1 MAITINVD
9 KVKFR
14 DQNGNYQSPVVL
26 QGAKGDTGLQ
36 GPKGDP
42 GDDYTLTAQDKSDIA
57 GLVEADLAPVITNA
71 EAATTAA
78 NTAAQ
83 NANNATGYIAVTE
96 ASSTA
101 SAAHAKGSYLIYDG
115 NLYQATADIA
125 IGDSLATTGT
135 GANIAQVTGGAMGEV
150 TDLKSATGALET
162 RVSAIEEAEGLMRYG
177 VSGIGQSASALTRI
191 WDSVGMT
198 AQVGTDGDNS
208 NVINDF
214 DHVTPFNRR
223 KCVGQWHLVD
233 GRPQFSVH
241 AYYGDENYAEDGSM
255 GDYVAVECP
264 KAYFYL
270 KDGVLGVSA
279 HHYPGWKVFD
289 IFTHGHNVDETFDYA
304 YLPAYALAVKDGH
317 AVSLPGLTNEQGTY
331 KDLLDKAR
339 TYADADVGAKAIL
352 EPAAVAF
359 YEWALQTVEFA
370 QQNIKTVMYGCLSL
384 RSSNDDTVV
393 FTDATHILTNNYYA
407 SRVVGEAICVYG
419 GTANHTNVAY
429 QATHTIKSIIRCD
442 ETGTESASGTH
453 QLIEVEDLGKN
464 YFTYEIGTTYNLAAR
479 PWLTGACNG
488 VSTPSGSPVSN
499 TNGYY
504 PMKYRWR
511 ENTHGNQY
519 HTWADL
525 FNKRVQDE
533 NSQDY
538 LEWYY
543 LPDPAAYETATT
555 SKPDATDL
563 ATSAFE
569 KLDVETA
576 PEDYVNGYIKTRQY
590 AEEYPEIWIPGTV
603 TGASNT
609 TYYAVYAYLVPS
621 FVVRACRFGGS
632 WTAGYVALS
641 AYYAPAFG
649 LAAFGG
655 DLCYAQ

>member
-1 MAITINVD
+1 MPEMGTMQQINSEPLRTATVLIQQSQAVAGAREAQQAAAQAAQSATD
-9 KVKFR
+9 AQTAAESAQQAVAGAVKYSEA
-14 DQNGNYQSPVVL
+14 Q
-26 QGAKGDTGLQ
+26 
-36 GPKGDP
+36 
-42 GDDYTLTAQDKSDIA
+42 TLTAAQQAQARANIGAADTAALAAKQDAPAIA
-57 GLVEADLAPVITNA
+57 GTEGQVLTIDDRGNPVWATPTDAVSRQEFDALAEDVADLN
-71 EAATTAA
+71 
-78 NTAAQ
+78 
-83 NANNATGYIAVTE
+83 
-96 ASSTA
+96 
-101 SAAHAKGSYLIYDG
+101 
-115 NLYQATADIA
+115 
-125 IGDSLATTGT
+125 
-135 GANIAQVTGGAMGEV
+135 
-150 TDLKSATGALET
+150 SATGALDA
-162 RVSAIEEAEGLMRYG
+162 RVTAIEEAEGMMRYG

-191 WDSVGMT
+191 WDSFGMT

-331 KDLLDKAR
+331 KNLLDKAR
-339 TYADADVGAKAIL
+339 TYADTEVGAKAIL

-384 RSSNDDTVV
+384 RSNNNDTVV

-407 SRVVGEAICVYG
+407 GRVVGEAICVYG
-419 GTANHTNVAY
+419 GGANLTNVAY
-429 QATHTIKSIIRCD
+429 QATHTIVSIVRCD

-464 YFTYEIGTTYNLAAR
+464 YFTYEIGTNYNLAAR

-519 HTWADL
+519 HTWCDL
-525 FNKRVQDE
+525 FNMRVQDADG
-533 NSQDY
+533 QDY

-543 LPDPAAYETATT
+543 LPEPAST

-569 KLDVETA
+569 KLDVETPHA
-576 PEDYVNGYIKTRQY
+576 DYVNGYIKTRQY

-603 TGASNT
+603 TGASKT
-609 TYYAVYAYLVPS
+609 TYYAVYANLAYSP
-621 FVVRACRFGGS
+621 VVRACRFGGYWS
-632 WTAGYVALS
+632 DNSVNLNANLGPASGYAH
-641 AYYAPAFG
+641 
-649 LAAFGG
+649 FGG

>member
-1 MAITINVD
+1 MAIV
-9 KVKFR
+9 
-14 DQNGNYQSPVVL
+14 NGTPYDHIDVQSVVGGNTTRHLLEDTDGRAAIAPNY
-26 QGAKGDTGLQ
+26 
-36 GPKGDP
+36 
-42 GDDYTLTAQDKSDIA
+42 
-57 GLVEADLAPVITNA
+57 ADLTFPVKKGTFCWYSG
-71 EAATTAA
+71 TLYTAKQDID
-78 NTAAQ
+78 TS
-83 NANNATGYIAVTE
+83 E
-96 ASSTA
+96 SWTA
-101 SAAHAKGSYLIYDG
+101 SHWVS
-115 NLYQATADIA
+115 
-125 IGDSLATTGT
+125 SPLANELAGRV
-135 GANIAQVTGGAMGEV
+135 G
-150 TDLKSATGALET
+150 DLKSATDALDT

-270 KDGVLGVSA
+270 ENGVLGVSA

-289 IFTHGHNVDETFDYA
+289 IFTHNHNVDETFDFA
-304 YLPAYALAVKDGH
+304 YLPAYALGMKDGH

-384 RSSNDDTVV
+384 RSGNDDTVV

-429 QATHTIKSIIRCD
+429 QATHTIVSIVRCD

-519 HTWADL
+519 HTWTDL

-533 NSQDY
+533 NNQDY

-543 LPDPAAYETATT
+543 LPDPAAYEPATT

-609 TYYAVYAYLVPS
+609 TYFAVYATLVYS
-621 FVVRACRFGGS
+621 YVVRACRFGGS
-632 WTAGYVALS
+632 WNAGSVSLNAINAPATGS
-641 AYYAPAFG
+641 AYY
-649 LAAFGG
+649 GG